1 MFVSDLTVRIAAPDD
16 AVALAELAAET
27 FPLACTPGTTAEAI
41 AEFIAAH
48 FTVAQFEQHLSD
60 HARILLV
67 AQEPEPGAR
76 LIGYAMLVTGEP
88 ADVDAAAAV
97 TARPTIELSKF
108 YTRAAAHG
116 SGVAALLMGASIDAA
131 TARGAASMWLGT
143 NEQNVRA
150 LRFYEKH
157 AFRRVGRKRFKLG
170 DRLEHDW
177 VLERPLERSLEVT

>member
-27 FPLACTPGTTAEAI
+27 FPLACTPGTSAEAI
-41 AEFIAAH
+41 AEFIAEH
-48 FTVAQFEQHLSD
+48 LTVARFEQYLGD

-67 AQEPEPGAR
+67 AQEPEPDAR

-88 ADVDAAAAV
+88 ADADAAAAV

-108 YTRAAAHG
+108 YARAAAHG
-116 SGVAALLMGASIDAA
+116 TGVAALLMAASVEAA
-131 TARGAASMWLGT
+131 SARGAASMWLGT
-143 NEQNVRA
+143 NEQNARA

-157 AFRRVGRKRFKLG
+157 GFSTVGRKRFRLG

-177 VLERPLERSLEVT
+177 VLERPLEAT